1 MEDLELPETI
11 KKQIRSK
18 PKLVKLS
25 FLNKLDLL
33 LEWAKDDDN
42 KIEFIGFKKLENDD
56 FCVNLPVLA
65 KHFDIQERSLCK
77 NFLLSNYQRSQN
89 QPRKDRVIFTN
100 QKDNYSIVKTYNIVE
115 KEVGKEGAE
124 NWNSDMIN
132 IWDKFIKKYP
142 EKKVSDFV
150 KQFGIHRAV
159 LHISQLI
166 EYLIQSTEFDAATFQ
181 FIFLHFSP
189 MKSFPGKIT
198 SFLSSI
204 FSRGWI
210 IGEGPKTVTIVQ
222 PYGFLFDDGNQ
233 QIMIYNNL
241 KCFYPGLWLCN
252 EDNSKNYDPES
263 LFETFFPREIPSN
276 DNFIDIV
283 INYFPELPEENDDG
297 GMTDQNDDDN
307 DNEGGF

>member
-1 MEDLELPETI
+1 MDLDLPETI
-11 KKQIRSK
+11 KKQIKSK
-18 PKLVKLS
+18 PKLIELNFIDKLG
-25 FLNKLDLL
+25 LL
-33 LEWAKDDDN
+33 LDWAKDDEARINYVGIRKLDN
-42 KIEFIGFKKLENDD
+42 GD
-56 FCVNLPVLA
+56 FSVDMPVLA
-65 KHFDIQERSLCK
+65 GHFGIKERSISK
-77 NFLLSNYQRSQN
+77 NFSNCNYQRCQH
-89 QPRKDRVIFTN
+89 QPQKDRVCFTN
-100 QKDNYSIVKTYNIVE
+100 SKNSYIIVNTYNKV
-115 KEVGKEGAE
+115 KEELGENELK
-124 NWNSDMIN
+124 NWNIDMIN
-132 IWDKFIKKYP
+132 NWDGFIKKYP

-150 KQFGIHRAV
+150 IQFGIYKSI
-159 LHISQLI
+159 LSISRLT
-166 EYLIQSTEFDAATFQ
+166 EYLIQSPNFDANSFQ
-181 FIFLHFSP
+181 LIFLHFSP